1 MIETLK
7 VPEGWGCVC
16 GGHEDAPLRADGVKL
31 THGPST
37 VLWVYMCN
45 KALFP
50 MSCSQLITG
59 HNRDTNTG
67 PPGAPLAGRF
77 GSRAPQ
83 CPGWRFFPRSS
94 FVSLLLHRNQT
105 YITLW
110 LLVPASS
117 LLPPSPFSLIS
128 ICPNKCLVCLILSYH
143 LLFQGLELT
152 QYWKEKSRNRVQII
166 AQRSSGKFPLGAITV
181 NTELFKPVP

>member
-45 KALFP
+45 KALSP
-50 MSCSQLITG
+50 MSCSRAITG

-83 CPGWRFFPRSS
+83 CPGWSFFPRSS
-94 FVSLLLHRNQT
+94 FVSSSQESDVHH
-105 YITLW
+105 TLTAG
-110 LLVPASS
+110 PS

-152 QYWKEKSRNRVQII
+152 QYWKEKSYNRVQII

-181 NTELFKPVP
+181 IMELFKPVP